1 MLDFF
6 NVGMEMVFDAVVVGS
21 GPSGATAAFF
31 LAKEGYSVAIIEK
44 EKLP

>member
-1 MLDFF
+1 LLDFF

-31 LAKEGYSVAIIEK
+31 
-44 EKLP
+44 